1 MMHQLYP
8 QVFHDYCYELNKD
21 MHIAAAH
28 FIPHQLAG
36 KCAHIHG
43 HTYVVNIT
51 VAGDA
56 LDETGFLV
64 NFQKLKQ
71 LVHGK
76 LDHTLLMIIKI
87 GSILKIVNISQRQ
100 KLSHEKYTKWYKI
113 IWMHCLTSQ
122 NVCKYLCVRLRQAM
136 LCTARK
142 RVTDS
147 GKDDSRT

>member
-76 LDHTLLMIIKI
+76 LDHTLLNDHQDWFDSKN
-87 GSILKIVNISQRQ
+87 SEHFPTTEIV
-100 KLSHEKYTKWYKI
+100 
-113 IWMHCLTSQ
+113 
-122 NVCKYLCVRLRQAM
+122 
-136 LCTARK
+136 ARK
-142 RVTDS
+142 IYEVVQDYLDALPHKPKCLQVFVRETPTSYVVYRPKAGD
-147 GKDDSRT
+147 R